1 MKQKFILALA
11 LLSSLIASGA
21 PASAGE
27 SEQQPQSDDKELKE
41 LLSIVQ
47 QETAVATKTRL
58 NSDYVP
64 GIVTVLEGDELE
76 ALGVRTAGEALGLVP
91 GIQDTRDNR
100 GSDLALVRGLD
111 FPFNVGNVQVLV
123 NSIAMARS
131 DGGIN
136 TSALQIPVEQI
147 ERIEVIRGPGSV
159 IYGDFA
165 FMGLV
170 NIITRKD
177 GARAVARFESPRA
190 SHMATAIDA
199 EKHDAL
205 NWSVNLSGSGASN
218 AFGPLP
224 ATDATDQRMFSIV
237 NVESRGF
244 SFTTQTV
251 HRNYTPLV
259 NGPRAT
265 RYHDTSWAG
274 EAKYARDVNP
284 SLHAELR
291 ADYLHNDIDD
301 FASAISG
308 NVTKFGGDVTYN
320 GIRHNSILAGADYSI
335 SDIDHATHRVPPAPP
350 APPGPPVLTA
360 LAANAERDITGLLLQ
375 DRIDFNDRFS
385 STVGARYD
393 SYSDLKSRVTPRVS
407 FVWRATDHHILKAQ
421 YTEGFRPPTFF
432 ELYTPPARGVV
443 PQYPFE
449 TNKTT
454 ELNYVYRGTGRVA
467 RVTLYRSIISKMI
480 RPGGIYLTTDAR
492 AHGYEVEWAEELS
505 SKVKLSAN
513 ASHTNTYD
521 PRATGGTSNAVSA
534 NWLGNATLLVH
545 AAHNVIVAGRWLYVG
560 DRRAGPGYDGFDLTV
575 TQHDA
580 FLPGLSLRVGVKD
593 MFNGRALYF
602 SQVPT
607 GITTNQY
614 PGRSAWV
621 ELAWKR

>member
-1 MKQKFILALA
+1 MKYKLVLALA
-11 LLSSLIASGA
+11 LVLCMPLAA
-21 PASAGE
+21 D
-27 SEQQPQSDDKELKE
+27 EQQSQGDDKELKE

-47 QETAVATKTRL
+47 QETDVATKTRL

-91 GIQDTRDNR
+91 GIQDVRDNR

-111 FPFNVGNVQVLV
+111 FPFNAGNVQVLV
-123 NSIAMARS
+123 NSIAMART

-147 ERIEVIRGPGSV
+147 DRIEVIRGPGSV

-177 GARAVARFESPRA
+177 GGRAVARIESPRA

-205 NWSVNLSGSGASN
+205 NWSVNLSGSGMSN

-237 NVESRGF
+237 NVETHGF
-244 SFTTQTV
+244 SLTTQTT
-251 HRNYTPLV
+251 HRNYTPAV
-259 NGPRAT
+259 AGPRAA

-274 EAKYARDVNP
+274 EAKYAHDVNP
-284 SLHAELR
+284 ALHAEAR

-308 NVTKFGGDVTYN
+308 NVTKFSGDVTYT

-335 SDIDHATHRVPPAPP
+335 STIDNATHRIPPQPP
-350 APPGPPVLTA
+350 APPGPPVVSA
-360 LAANAERDITGLLLQ
+360 VAKNAERDITGVLLQ

-385 STVGARYD
+385 TTLGARYD
-393 SYSDLKSRVTPRVS
+393 SYSDLSSRTTPRVS

-467 RVTLYRSIISKMI
+467 RVTLYRTIISKMI
-480 RPGGIYLTTDAR
+480 RPGGVFLATDAR
-492 AHGYEVEWAEELS
+492 AHGVEAEWAQELS
-505 SKVKLSAN
+505 PKVKFTAN
-513 ASHTNTYD
+513 ASHTDTID
-521 PRATGGTSNAVSA
+521 PRALGGTSNAVSPS
-534 NWLGNATLLVH
+534 WLGNATLLVH
-545 AAHNVIVAGRWLYVG
+545 AARNVIVAGRFLYAG
-560 DRRAGPGYDGFDLTV
+560 DRRAGQGYDGFDLTV
-575 TQHDA
+575 TQQEV
-580 FLPGLSLRVGVKD
+580 FLPGLSLRVGWKD
-593 MFNGRALYF
+593 MFNGRPAFYQQL
-602 SQVPT
+602 PN
-607 GITTNQY
+607 GIATFQY
-614 PGRSAWV
+614 PGRSGWIA
-621 ELAWKR
+621 LSWKK